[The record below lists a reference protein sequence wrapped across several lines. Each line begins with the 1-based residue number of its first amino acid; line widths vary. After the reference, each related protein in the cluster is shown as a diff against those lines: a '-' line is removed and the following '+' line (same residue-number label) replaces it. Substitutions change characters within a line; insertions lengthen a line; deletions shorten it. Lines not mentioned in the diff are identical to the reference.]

1 MKDCNCT
8 FTKDVQA
15 SSTATWLFAVCAFL
29 IGLILG
35 SCCSC
40 CGKKCCKKKCGKKK
54 SCKSKK
60 NCKCKKDDNIEPL
73 EDEDY
78 FEEEVDF

>member
-1 MKDCNCT
+1 MKDCNCN

-15 SSTATWLFAVCAFL
+15 NGTATWLFAICAFL
-29 IGLILG
+29 LGLILG

-40 CGKKCCKKKCGKKK
+40 CKSKCCKTKT
-54 SCKSKK
+54 
-60 NCKCKKDDNIEPL
+60 CKCKKNDEVKPL

-78 FEEEVDF
+78 FEEEVEF

>member
-35 SCCSC
+35 SCCT
-40 CGKKCCKKKCGKKK
+40 CCKKKCCKPK

-60 NCKCKKDDNIEPL
+60 NDDITPL
-73 EDEDY
+73 EVEDY

>member
-1 MKDCNCT
+1 MKDCNCN

-15 SSTATWLFAVCAFL
+15 NGTATWLFAICAFL
-29 IGLILG
+29 LGLILG

-40 CGKKCCKKKCGKKK
+40 CKSKCCKSKCHKPKCCKKDKKC
-54 SCKSKK
+54 
-60 NCKCKKDDNIEPL
+60 NIEKPL
-73 EDEDY
+73 EDDEDY

>member
-15 SSTATWLFAVCAFL
+15 SGTATWLFAVCAFL

-35 SCCSC
+35 SCHKSC
-40 CGKKCCKKKCGKKK
+40 CLAHKCHKPKCCKKDKGCGAE
-54 SCKSKK
+54 
-60 NCKCKKDDNIEPL
+60 IEKPL
-73 EDEDY
+73 EDDEDY
-78 FEEEVDF
+78 FEEEVEF